1 MFDKKSLIS
10 QKYKKILPQNTPI
23 RSVSIM
29 FDFNLDLVTADPSA
43 HAERALYKQ
52 SLIDRIRS
60 QPKTHGL
67 QNLSSHLF
75 KI

>member
-1 MFDKKSLIS
+1 M
-10 QKYKKILPQNTPI
+10 